1 MARNRIKYD
10 CVFSL
15 GEVCFCANYLRAMRL
30 RKFSAPFDWIAGA
43 NFEERMN
50 FLLNGFK
57 NFFKKRDLVYH
68 GRREYPEPCDI
79 YYNRRTHIIFN
90 HDFPLFKSFDES
102 FPKVKERYQ
111 RRIKN
116 LYNRLN
122 NAKLA
127 LVVYM
132 EQAETKSGIK
142 SNKKLCALM
151 DELNR
156 KFPTTHIDLMYI
168 RHNEEMPDDEY
179 SMKRIDAH
187 VIVAECFDRTRKERS
202 TAIGNYHNVRQLFK
216 NIRCKDNIFSAC
228 AYRLYYLARN
238 IRKMIYRHKIK
249 NGEEYI
255 RILGIKVYRRPV
267 EEKKII
273 LKNDS
278 KL

>member
-1 MARNRIKYD
+1 MAGKRIKYD

-30 RKFSAPFDWIAGA
+30 RKFSAPFDWVAGA
-43 NFEERMN
+43 TFEERMN
-50 FLLNGFK
+50 FLLNDFQ
-57 NFFKKRDLVYH
+57 NFLNKEDLKYH
-68 GRREYPEPCDI
+68 GKREYPEPCDI

-132 EQAETKSGIK
+132 EQAETKSGIEA
-142 SNKKLCALM
+142 NKKLCALM
-151 DELNR
+151 DELNQ

-202 TAIGNYHNVRQLFK
+202 TAIGNYHNVRRLFK
-216 NIRCKDNIFSAC
+216 NIRCRDNFFNSL
-228 AYRLYYLARN
+228 AYRIYYLARN

-255 RILGIKVYRRPV
+255 RILGIKVYRRQL
-267 EEKKII
+267 EEKKERE
-273 LKNDS
+273 NES
-278 KL
+278 